1 MLSVRYREG
10 HTSWQAV
17 SGSTRALWQLAI
29 RDGSG
34 VAEVVFSFLD
44 VSEVGRE
51 LLGTPEI

>member
-1 MLSVRYREG
+1 VLSVRYREG